1 MPSPHLVL
9 DWLPPESPFGKKVT
23 APWLLCLA
31 WWMRGTCRKQPPKA
45 WHWLLLAFWSH
56 HGWLS
61 SPWPSDLWC
70 PWAGAACATLLL
82 RQPRDRSQALILLE
96 AGATLPVGQELLKSD
111 RKDCT
116 LMPPSTT
123 APHPNFYQDS
133 TAASIVIL
141 WTTWARARQTS
152 LPDPASQITDSNKK
166 TFIIS
171 IFTSDICLT
180 SAASQEELSR
190 QLPIIHLTIS
200 KQNAAGSEGGQDG
213 ILAKSVSSG
222 LQQTC
227 I

>member
-123 APHPNFYQDS
+123 APHPNFLPGFYSCQYSDS
-133 TAASIVIL
+133 VDHLGSCKADIF
-141 WTTWARARQTS
+141 AR
-152 LPDPASQITDSNKK
+152 PCFPN
-166 TFIIS
+166 
-171 IFTSDICLT
+171 
-180 SAASQEELSR
+180 
-190 QLPIIHLTIS
+190 HW
-200 KQNAAGSEGGQDG
+200 
-213 ILAKSVSSG
+213 
-222 LQQTC
+222 QQ
-227 I
+227 